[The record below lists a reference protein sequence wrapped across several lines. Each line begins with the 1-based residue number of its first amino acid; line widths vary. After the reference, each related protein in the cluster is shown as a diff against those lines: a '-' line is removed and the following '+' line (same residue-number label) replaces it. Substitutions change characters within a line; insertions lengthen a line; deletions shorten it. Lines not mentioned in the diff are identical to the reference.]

1 MQPKLLNKLF
11 DRPKMYF
18 PYLKRPLNILNKL
31 GIKIPVHVDNGF
43 SKAKTSYKFTPFK
56 RKMNQWDD
64 FYNFCTIVSEDYLI
78 KGVALYDSLKNNCDN
93 FHIWFCCVDDMSFMK
108 LSEMNLSHATI
119 FSVKEIESREFQ
131 KVKQS
136 RTLQEY
142 CWTLKP
148 QLCLYILDSFKEVDR
163 LVYCDADQY
172 FFSNPET
179 SI

>member
-1 MQPKLLNKLF
+1 M
-11 DRPKMYF
+11 
-18 PYLKRPLNILNKL
+18 I
-31 GIKIPVHVDNGF
+31 
-43 SKAKTSYKFTPFK
+43 
-56 RKMNQWDD
+56 
-64 FYNFCTIVSEDYLI
+64 FYNFCTIVSEVYLI

-142 CWTLKP
+142 CWTLKL

-172 FFSNPET
+172 FFSNTKPL
-179 SI
+179 IC